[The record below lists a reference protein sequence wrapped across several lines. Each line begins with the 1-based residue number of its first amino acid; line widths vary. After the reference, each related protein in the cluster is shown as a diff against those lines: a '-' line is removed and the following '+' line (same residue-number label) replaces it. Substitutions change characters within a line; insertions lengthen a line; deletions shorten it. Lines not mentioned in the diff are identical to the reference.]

1 MDLLSFLS
9 TLFAFAII
17 VPTCLISTSIIA
29 TVFWI
34 AMLVR
39 VIQNERAED
48 KTPWILVVLF
58 LHGIGAL
65 VYWFVRARHDPRSR
79 HDFRNIIGF
88 STLGLIG
95 LCVLSFLPI
104 FPTRVVTPYYN
115 IPTNA
120 PSVGIFQQTLTA
132 LPISQ
137 RQTAAA
143 RTLTSAAQQL
153 TAQQAQ
159 TLSSFDKTKTSGNQ
173 TSTALAIQATQ
184 TKQADDATQTATL
197 WTPTATVPSRT
208 PTRLFTV
215 TRSATPTRTV
225 RVVLSATRKP

>member
-1 MDLLSFLS
+1 MDLFSFIS
-9 TLFAFAII
+9 TLFAFAVI

-39 VIQNERAED
+39 VIQNERADD

-88 STLGLIG
+88 SALGLTG
-95 LCVLSFLPI
+95 LCVLSLLPI
-104 FPTRVVTPYYN
+104 FPTRATPYYS
-115 IPTNA
+115 IPTSA

-137 RQTAAA
+137 RQTAVG

-153 TAQQAQ
+153 TSQQAQ
-159 TLSSFDKTKTSGNQ
+159 TLSAFDKTKTSGNQ
-173 TSTALAIQATQ
+173 TGTALAAQSTQ
-184 TKQADDATQTATL
+184 TKQADDSTQTATL

-208 PTRLFTV
+208 PTRFFTV

-225 RVVLSATRKP
+225 RVVPSATRKP